1 MIGGNKLWPK
11 KISSFKTVT
20 PVVMYHMLNL
30 GHHATILSEIRPII
44 IEARDKADEEE
55 WGYKD
60 TGRGIPKMGIRLS
73 VPKMHGQNA
82 TVFSGW
88 QSFMQHCREY
98 LHLEYSVEEVDFL

>member
-30 GHHATILSEIRPII
+30 GHHATILSEIRPIL

-55 WGYKD
+55 RGYKD
-60 TGRGIPKMGIRLS
+60 TGRNITEMGIRLS
-73 VPKMHGQNA
+73 VPEIHGQE
-82 TVFSGW
+82 TTFFSGW
-88 QSFMQHCREY
+88 PSFMQHLRKCIY
-98 LHLEYSVEEVDFL
+98 LECAVE